1 MQTAVLE
8 NLISAAFAQGAV
20 WADVTAG
27 RHSGELSARQARKVY
42 GKWFTT
48 AVNEGRLHPARV
60 EDKRHIYS
68 VQEILALKVKEAARA
83 EMNLKQSKI

>member
-8 NLISAAFAQGAV
+8 NLISSAVALGAA
-20 WADVTAG
+20 WANITAG
-27 RHSGELSARQARKVY
+27 RHSGELSARQARQIY
-42 GKWFTT
+42 GKWFTN
-48 AVNEGRLHPARV
+48 AVNDGRLRPARV

-83 EMNLKQSKI
+83 EINLKQSKI

>member
-1 MQTAVLE
+1 MQTAILE
-8 NLISAAFAQGAV
+8 NLISSAIAYGAA
-20 WADVTAG
+20 WADAATG

-48 AVNEGRLHPARV
+48 AVNAGRLHPSRV

-68 VQEILALKVKEAARA
+68 VQEILALKVKEAAHA
-83 EMNLKQSKI
+83 EINFKQSKI